1 MKRILCA
8 SAILLGLATALF
20 ASYDEALKLYMDKQ
34 YKDSLAKIA
43 TELVVERDFEP
54 NSPNY
59 EQRYLA
65 AHNHWKLGNFDNA
78 ILHLKKCAEIQKDI
92 LDPQIDIALIF
103 IDAKRFRDAE
113 ASALKALTIQK
124 HPLVYFLLGK
134 ANYGMGNYQK
144 AKEFYEKAISLN
156 PELYIAYNGLGMTL
170 IKINRYS
177 NANIAFAAAEAIAPA
192 SSEILNNLGLSF
204 EYLGKDDDALTCYQK
219 AAEKSPENPV
229 IQQNYAR
236 LKDKKR

>member
-1 MKRILCA
+1 MKRFVCA
-8 SAILLGLATALF
+8 LTLVLALSAAAI
-20 ASYDEALKLYMDKQ
+20 ASYDEALKLYNDRQ
-34 YKDSLAKIA
+34 YKESLAKIA
-43 TELVVERDFEP
+43 SELSVERDFEQ

-59 EQRYLA
+59 ELRYLA

-78 ILHLKKCAEIQKDI
+78 ILHLKKCADIQKDI
-92 LDPQIDIALIF
+92 LDPQIDIALIL

-113 ASALKALTIQK
+113 ASATKALTLQK

-134 ANYGMGNYQK
+134 VNYGLGNYPK
-144 AKEFYEKAISLN
+144 AKEYFEKAIALN

-170 IKINRYS
+170 VKMNRYS
-177 NANIAFAAAEAIAPA
+177 NANIAFAAAHSIAPA

-204 EYLGKDDDALTCYQK
+204 EYLGKDEDALASYQK
-219 AAEKSPENPV
+219 ATEKNPDNQV

>member
-8 SAILLGLATALF
+8 AAILIGLSTTLF
-20 ASYDEALKLYMDKQ
+20 ASYDEALKLYMDRQ

-43 TELVVERDFEP
+43 TELVVERDFEA

-59 EQRYLA
+59 ELRYLA

-92 LDPQIDIALIF
+92 LDPQIDIALIL

-113 ASALKALTIQK
+113 ASAMKALAIQK
-124 HPLVYFLLGK
+124 HPMVYFLLGK
-134 ANYGMGNYQK
+134 TSYGMGNYQK

-170 IKINRYS
+170 IKMNRYS

-192 SSEILNNLGLSF
+192 SSEIMNNLGLSF
-204 EYLGKDDDALTCYQK
+204 EYLGKDDDALTCYRK
-219 AAEKSPENPV
+219 AAEKSPENPI

-236 LKDKKR
+236 LKEKKR